1 MFTRLTTRRS
11 MTAASVAYLLVIVAT
26 APTTAFGASAGSM
39 QAGGVG
45 SLDACSLLTSAD
57 VQAATKRP
65 VRPPAKSV
73 IANLATCTFDD
84 PKDPTSKVVNL
95 SVLVSANAGDAK
107 KAMVI
112 AKSNAAD
119 VQPIAGLGEDAYWDR
134 YLRALRIVKGRYEL
148 DLVLD
153 SEAGGLDAA
162 RALAA
167 KALSR
172 LPA

>member
-1 MFTRLTTRRS
+1 MFTRLITRRS

-26 APTTAFGASAGSM
+26 TRTAFGGSAGSM
-39 QAGGVG
+39 QAGVG
-45 SLDACSLLTSAD
+45 SLDACSLLTGTE

-65 VRPPAKSV
+65 ARPPAKSV
-73 IANLATCTFDD
+73 TANLATCTFDD
-84 PKDPTSKVVNL
+84 PKDPTSKVVKLN
-95 SVLVSANAGDAK
+95 VLVAANAADAK
-107 KAMVI
+107 KVLAI

-119 VQPIAGLGEDAYWDR
+119 VQSVAGLGDDAYWDK
-134 YLRALRIVKGRYEL
+134 YLRALQIVKGRYQL

-162 RALAA
+162 KALAA

-172 LPA
+172 LPG